1 MDVMIVG
8 DIVFQLIVIL
18 LIILFF
24 VSITLFLRRLS
35 ITQRKRAENNTTVEQ
50 KLDRIIE
57 LLEQDKSN
65 K

>member
-35 ITQRKRAENNTTVEQ
+35 ITQRKRAENNTKVEQ